1 MCGCACGGAWRSR
14 NWRHG
19 RLGVWSVC
27 KFSYTSLVLSRSASR
42 ASLPCSQ
49 SNKSLLRKLRS
60 SVASSMIII
69 QIRYNAV
76 RPTERDGD
84 ASRCNSKDEI
94 EPTLLR
100 RSACALNRLDASTNG
115 IYAI

>member
-1 MCGCACGGAWRSR
+1 MVVHVVGLGGRGIGGT
-14 NWRHG
+14 G

-27 KFSYTSLVLSRSASR
+27 KFSYTSLALSRSASR
-42 ASLPCSQ
+42 VSLPCSQ

-84 ASRCNSKDEI
+84 V
-94 EPTLLR
+94 
-100 RSACALNRLDASTNG
+100 
-115 IYAI
+115 

>member
-1 MCGCACGGAWRSR
+1 MVAVGLGGRGT
-14 NWRHG
+14 G

-27 KFSYTSLVLSRSASR
+27 KFLFALSRSASHASR
-42 ASLPCSQ
+42 ASLPYSQ
-49 SNKSLLRKLRS
+49 SNKFLLRKLRS

-69 QIRYNAV
+69 LIVYATTQCDQQSETA
-76 RPTERDGD
+76 T
-84 ASRCNSKDEI
+84 SRCNSKDET

-100 RSACALNRLDASTNG
+100 RSACALNRLDASTNE

>member
-1 MCGCACGGAWRSR
+1 MVVHVVGLGGRGIGGT
-14 NWRHG
+14 G

-27 KFSYTSLVLSRSASR
+27 KFSYTLSRSASHASR

-76 RPTERDGD
+76 RPQQSKT
-84 ASRCNSKDEI
+84 ATSSKDEI